1 MKQSTGQREILGYG
15 VFLMSVTHMFAHVYD
30 RIFPALIPVFR
41 DEFGLSLTELG
52 VIASI
57 PFFFQ
62 AILSIPSGY
71 LTDKMGARRA
81 IALSFLISISSAIA
95 VAVSRGPLMLAISIA
110 VLGIVTTFY
119 HPASYTYTTKI
130 ASERNRSKALG
141 LQSAGGPLGLALGPL
156 SLTIIV
162 GYFGWDWRMVY
173 LFWIAPLVLILVA
186 VLRMRTPRED
196 TEKPKNEP
204 VMEKPLTKS
213 NGVRSLL
220 TVGFV
225 MFLVYSAVSSVGGQM
240 ISVFLPTY
248 LRDVRMLSVFEA
260 SLVYGFISMVGVFAA
275 PIGGYFADR
284 VGTKRWLLYTLAGA
298 ILCLFLAYVSPSTI
312 LFVVFYFMD
321 SFLTHSGMAASSAI
335 IARLTP
341 SAQRGMGYA
350 LSFLPGSII
359 GSVAPAF
366 AGMLGER
373 LGLSI
378 LFPIGIAAYL
388 AALLVLKF
396 GVKA

>member
-1 MKQSTGQREILGYG
+1 
-15 VFLMSVTHMFAHVYD
+15 
-30 RIFPALIPVFR
+30 
-41 DEFGLSLTELG
+41 
-52 VIASI
+52 
-57 PFFFQ
+57 
-62 AILSIPSGY
+62 
-71 LTDKMGARRA
+71 
-81 IALSFLISISSAIA
+81 
-95 VAVSRGPLMLAISIA
+95 
-110 VLGIVTTFY
+110 
-119 HPASYTYTTKI
+119 
-130 ASERNRSKALG
+130 
-141 LQSAGGPLGLALGPL
+141 
-156 SLTIIV
+156 
-162 GYFGWDWRMVY
+162 
-173 LFWIAPLVLILVA
+173 
-186 VLRMRTPRED
+186 
-196 TEKPKNEP
+196 
-204 VMEKPLTKS
+204 
-213 NGVRSLL
+213 
-220 TVGFV
+220 
-225 MFLVYSAVSSVGGQM
+225 
-240 ISVFLPTY
+240 
-248 LRDVRMLSVFEA
+248 
-260 SLVYGFISMVGVFAA
+260 MVGVFAA